1 MLRVETSGYTG
12 PLNEEAVAAWL
23 APFFHPSASIVVTI
37 MERDTVDVT
46 DLSEPEPRAM
56 PTGRA
61 SITASVG
68 FPDYPGDW

>member
-1 MLRVETSGYTG
+1 MLRIETTGYRG
-12 PLNEEAVAAWL
+12 ELDEEAVRAWL
-23 APFFHPSASIVVTI
+23 APFFHPSASIVVTR

-56 PTGRA
+56 PTGSA
-61 SITASVG
+61 SIAASVG